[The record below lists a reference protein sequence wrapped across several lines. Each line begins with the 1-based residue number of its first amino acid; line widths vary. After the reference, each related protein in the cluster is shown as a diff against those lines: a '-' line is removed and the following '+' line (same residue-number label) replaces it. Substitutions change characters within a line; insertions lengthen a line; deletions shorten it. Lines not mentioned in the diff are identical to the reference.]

1 MINPMS
7 ANNEDAIYYLNE
19 KSKENE
25 SFEYAWKVLK
35 AYYDECLKE
44 LDGINTLFSPFEEKK
59 EKKNIFNLVKQE
71 LQDKNFREEA
81 AEFIGVS
88 SEEILSILKQK
99 ETSVF
104 DDWMIAKINRLY
116 NIKLKLGHSARIT
129 YIAETNLKSMLKE
142 NNYVNRKI
150 LENAVILSAL
160 LHDIGRFYQAVHY
173 NNLID
178 KNMKENEKNIAG
190 LKVDHAIA
198 GYYYSLATSIEF
210 HKLVKEDD
218 IEKIENFI
226 NQTIAAIVVRFHQNA
241 NSNLS
246 HFDFNG
252 DISIL
257 NNENMISDLLIFLN
271 KSYEDAK
278 VMNYKTISRIDLKQK
293 EFIDKFVSEIKNLI
307 KKNDSYFNNNRLL

>member
-44 LDGINTLFSPFEEKK
+44 LDGINTLFSPFEDEL

-116 NIKLKLGHSARIT
+116 NMKLKLGHSARIT
-129 YIAETNLKSMLKE
+129 YIAETKLKSMLKE

-210 HKLVKEDD
+210 HKLVK
-218 IEKIENFI
+218 
-226 NQTIAAIVVRFHQNA
+226 
-241 NSNLS
+241 
-246 HFDFNG
+246 
-252 DISIL
+252 
-257 NNENMISDLLIFLN
+257 
-271 KSYEDAK
+271 
-278 VMNYKTISRIDLKQK
+278 
-293 EFIDKFVSEIKNLI
+293 
-307 KKNDSYFNNNRLL
+307 